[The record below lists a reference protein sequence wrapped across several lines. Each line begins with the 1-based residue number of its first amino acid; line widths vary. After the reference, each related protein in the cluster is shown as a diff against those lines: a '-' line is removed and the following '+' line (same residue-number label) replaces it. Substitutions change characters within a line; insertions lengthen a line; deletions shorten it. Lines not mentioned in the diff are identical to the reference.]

1 MKFLPVLLSM
11 VSFKRYAVGAS
22 AAIAIG
28 VFTAQTPAAAQ
39 AAYGSYV
46 GIGPSFGLAEG
57 GRDEDREISA
67 VVAGRYKFLR
77 APVSVR
83 AQALIGENL
92 AIVPTISYDFPLNWQ
107 TDVYLGAGAS
117 IPIGGNTPVGNQTS
131 FVLQPGIDY
140 ALPNSDVVIFG
151 NAIIAFDGYKRGGTA
166 ASLQGGVGLRF

>member
-1 MKFLPVLLSM
+1 MKNLSDLL
-11 VSFKRYAVGAS
+11 VSLSTVSALGS

-28 VFTAQTPAAAQ
+28 VSLSAQTPAIAQ

-46 GIGPSFGLAEG
+46 GVGPSLGLAEG

-67 VVAGRYKFLR
+67 VVAGRYKFLK

-83 AQALIGENL
+83 TQALIGDNV
-92 AIVPTISYDFPLNWQ
+92 AIVPTVSYDFPLNWQ

-151 NAIIAFDGYKRGGTA
+151 NAIIAFDGYKRGGAA